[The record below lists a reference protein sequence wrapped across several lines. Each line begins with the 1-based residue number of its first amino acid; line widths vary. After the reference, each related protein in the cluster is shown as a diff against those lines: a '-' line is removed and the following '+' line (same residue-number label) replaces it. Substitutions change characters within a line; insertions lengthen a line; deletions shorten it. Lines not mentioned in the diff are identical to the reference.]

1 MRGAD
6 WRAVDATVGG
16 QVHRVEK
23 AGGGA
28 LARAKTEGAS
38 REPEIRMLE
47 GSGRAAA
54 ETRQSQ

>member
-47 GSGRAAA
+47 GSGS
-54 ETRQSQ
+54 RQSQ